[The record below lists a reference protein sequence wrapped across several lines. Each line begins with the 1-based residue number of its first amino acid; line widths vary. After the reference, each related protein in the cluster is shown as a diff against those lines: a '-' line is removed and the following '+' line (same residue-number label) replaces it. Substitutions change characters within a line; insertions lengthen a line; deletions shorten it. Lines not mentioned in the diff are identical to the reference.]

1 MRMNKKHRILD
12 LFRNNDIIFKM
23 YMSFA
28 FVLALT
34 GILTG
39 LIFIQLYQR
48 NYIDSYQDI
57 LMRQGEKISKRVSSL
72 KKHNMPSSFQKYC
85 RYIEELEEAEQTDVW
100 ILSNDNAKRPLGE
113 DFTNAESDD
122 GILSDEMYEVLE
134 KAYNGESASNNNYD
148 KVYGMVILRVT
159 QPIEDEDSGEIIGA
173 VMMVSMLDRQ
183 SMGVAEGKYLIMIS
197 VLLSF
202 VISYLVAF
210 VFAQYLSKPLTKIER
225 NISRIADGN
234 YADAIIRKPNSQLG
248 RLEVKLNVL
257 ARRLDEAGKERD
269 NLEKLRQ
276 DFFANVSHELR
287 TPITVLRGY
296 AETLSDGIITDEN
309 GVVVM
314 YQRLLSECQSME
326 RLVGD
331 LFILSKM
338 QNPDFEIETEPVSL
352 IQIFGDV
359 TRSARV
365 IASEKDIH
373 LKEDFPEND
382 PCMMLGDYVRLRQM
396 FMVIIDNAVKFSET
410 GGIVELHIEKKPEP
424 HILNVYIRDYGVGI
438 SKDELPYIFEKFYKS
453 KLRQNASGTGL
464 GLMIA
469 KQIAVRHGG
478 TLTVE
483 SEDGKGTTFSFSFEE
498 CISVEEYE

>member
-1 MRMNKKHRILD
+1 MNKKRRILD

-39 LIFIQLYQR
+39 LIFIHLYER
-48 NYIDSYQDI
+48 NYIASYQEI
-57 LMRQGEKISKRVSSL
+57 LMKQGEKISKRVSAL
-72 KKHNMPSSFQKYC
+72 KAQKMPSSFQKYC

-100 ILSNDNAKRPLGE
+100 ILSNPDAKRPLGE

-122 GILSDEMYEVLE
+122 GILTDEMYEVLG
-134 KAYNGESASNNNYD
+134 KAFNGVSASNNSFD

-159 QPIEDEDSGEIIGA
+159 LPIEDEDSGEIIGA

-183 SMGVAEGKYLIMIS
+183 SMGISEGKYLIMIS

-210 VFAQYLSKPLTKIER
+210 IFAQYLSKPLTKIER

-234 YADAIIRKPNSQLG
+234 YAPAVIKKPNSQLG

-257 ARRLDEAGKERD
+257 SRRLDETEKERD

-296 AETLSDGIITDEN
+296 AETLNDGIVTDEH
-309 GVVVM
+309 GISEM
-314 YQRLLSECQSME
+314 YQRMLSECQSME

-338 QNPDFEIETEPVSL
+338 QNPDFEIEKEPVSL
-352 IQIFGDV
+352 IQIFSDV
-359 TRSARV
+359 TRSAKV
-365 IASEKDIH
+365 IAAEKDI
-373 LKEDFPEND
+373 KIEEDFPDSD
-382 PCMMLGDYVRLRQM
+382 PCIMLGDYIRLRQM
-396 FMVIIDNAVKFSET
+396 FMVIIDNAVKFSQN
-410 GGIVELHIEKKPEP
+410 GGIVELHIKKVSES
-424 HILNVYIRDYGVGI
+424 HMFYIDIKDYGVGI
-438 SKDELPYIFEKFYKS
+438 SREELPFIFEKFYKS

-469 KQIAVRHGG
+469 KQIALRHGG
-478 TLTVE
+478 NLSVE
-483 SEDGKGTTFSFSFEE
+483 SEEGKGTTFSFSFEE
-498 CISVEEYE
+498 CTSIEEYE